1 MISITIITDASFCPN
16 TKAAGYSCWIASN
29 GGKQAFEGPLNAPR
43 DNNVAETMAIVNAL
57 WHGFKHG
64 LIKPKSDI
72 LIQSDSETAIGI
84 LKGEKIPSN
93 QQYRDAV
100 AYVQGLVSRYSL
112 TLRYK
117 HVPGHTKGADSR
129 TRAQNHCDVAAKRQM
144 LRQRAEILAM
154 SFEERPV
161 TKPKGST
168 NYLRS
173 RRRYNHGRKTVPRL
187 PGM

>member
-1 MISITIITDASFCPN
+1 MYSITIIADASFCSE
-16 TKAAGYSCWIASN
+16 TKAAGYGAWIAGSL
-29 GGKQAFEGPLNAPR
+29 GRRAFEGPLNAPR

-57 WHGFKHG
+57 WHGFKTG
-64 LIKPKSDI
+64 LIKAKSDI
-72 LIQSDSETAIGI
+72 LIQSDSETAIAI
-84 LKGEKIPSN
+84 LKGDKVASN

-100 AYVQGLVSRYSL
+100 AYVHRLVSCFSL

-129 TRAQNHCDVAAKRQM
+129 TRAQNHCDIAAKRQM
-144 LRQRAEILAM
+144 LMQRAEILALP
-154 SFEERPV
+154 FEERPV

-173 RRRYNHGRKTVPRL
+173 RRRYNHG
-187 PGM
+187 

>member
-29 GGKQAFEGPLNAPR
+29 GGKKAFEGPLNAPR

-57 WHGFKHG
+57 WHGFKAG
-64 LIKPKSDI
+64 LIKAKSNI

-84 LKGEKIPSN
+84 LKGEKVASN

-144 LRQRAEILAM
+144 LRQRAEILALP
-154 SFEERPV
+154 FEERPV

-173 RRRYNHGRKTVPRL
+173 RR
-187 PGM
+187 

>member
-1 MISITIITDASFCPN
+1 MYSITIIADASFCAE
-16 TKAAGYSCWIASN
+16 TKAAGYGIWLAGN
-29 GGKQAFEGPLNAPR
+29 LGRRAFEGPLNAPR

-64 LIKPKSDI
+64 LIKPKSDV

-84 LKGEKIPSN
+84 LKGEKIASN

-100 AYVQGLVSRYSL
+100 AYVQGIVSRYSL

-129 TRAQNHCDVAAKRQM
+129 TRAQNHCDTAAKRQM
-144 LRQRAEILAM
+144 LLQRAEILALPV
-154 SFEERPV
+154 EERPV

-173 RRRYNHGRKTVPRL
+173 RRRYNHG
-187 PGM
+187 